1 MKKEILVVA
10 CILFTTSIFAQQA
23 LDKIY
28 LGEEIRMVVIEEVGI
43 NTIKYRH
50 KDEATSYII
59 SKHQVDKIEFSSGRE
74 EVFESPFKPVKS
86 IEESEKVYIS
96 YIPQDVEGLKAMGD
110 VYSKAT
116 GVTAIA
122 SINNVKNRAV
132 RKIKIE
138 AAMLGANVILIGD
151 TFQRGNQYGNE
162 NIPANATMTTLS
174 GTAYSTEKADFTS
187 LKEKFENN
195 RFQYFQSAKL
205 NRNAWDVNLQY
216 PETHNA
222 KGELILVDFENM
234 VIRDGGLYVQ
244 TKGIRTKGNE
254 LKVVN
259 SNEEMVVLME
269 RDGKTIY
276 NYTLFSEKD
285 PKVAMAIKIANLK

>member
-1 MKKEILVVA
+1 
-10 CILFTTSIFAQQA
+10 
-23 LDKIY
+23 
-28 LGEEIRMVVIEEVGI
+28 
-43 NTIKYRH
+43 
-50 KDEATSYII
+50 
-59 SKHQVDKIEFSSGRE
+59 
-74 EVFESPFKPVKS
+74 
-86 IEESEKVYIS
+86 
-96 YIPQDVEGLKAMGD
+96 VEGLKAMGD

-222 KGELILVDFENM
+222 KGELILVDFENV